1 MAESCNDGGD
11 VDDVGDD
18 GKRKVNGEGRAAD
31 DYGDNDILTGL
42 RVELT

>member
-18 GKRKVNGEGRAAD
+18 GDDGKRKVNCEGKAAD
-31 DYGDNDILTGL
+31 DYGDNDILTG
-42 RVELT
+42 